1 MEIYNSE
8 QDQVEALKAWWDK
21 NGRITIVA
29 IVLMLLGVLGW
40 KSWVQN
46 QNQRAEAASVQ
57 YQQMLEALEA
67 NPGQA
72 MELGRT
78 IVSEHSNSLYAVLAS
93 LAMASAAVQ
102 QQDLDAAEAH
112 LRLALGK
119 ADQAEIEQ
127 LARLRLARVLH
138 AQGKDDEALGLLSA
152 EHAPG
157 FRGGYAELRG
167 DILLAQGKRETARD
181 AYNEGLSGYSDA
193 PEKRTQVQMK
203 LDDLAE
209 NESE

>member
-29 IVLMLLGVLGW
+29 IVLVLLGVLGW

-57 YQQMLEALEA
+57 YQHMLEVLEA

-72 MELGRT
+72 MELGRA

-93 LAMASAAVQ
+93 MAMAKAAVQ
-102 QQDLDAAEAH
+102 QQDLNAAEAH

-119 ADQAEIEQ
+119 AGQAEVKQ
-127 LARLRLARVLH
+127 LAQLRLASVLH
-138 AQGKDDEALGLLSA
+138 AQGKSGEALSLLASEA
-152 EHAPG
+152 APG
-157 FRGGYAELRG
+157 FRGSNAELRG
-167 DILLAQGKRETARD
+167 DILLAQGKPAAARD
-181 AYNEGLSGYSDA
+181 AYNEALSGYTDA
-193 PEKRTQVQMK
+193 PEKRTLVQMK

-209 NESE
+209 SNNE